1 MSLQVNHIVKTF
13 GKGETETK
21 VLKDIDITVEPGEF
35 IILSGASGS
44 GKSTLLSILGG
55 LLSQTKGEIN
65 YQGKPLFSNTQR
77 NTERRLTDIGF
88 IFQSSHLVPYLSVLD
103 QLTIVGREA
112 GMSKRKQINV
122 HRSY

>member
-44 GKSTLLSILGG
+44 GKSTL
-55 LLSQTKGEIN
+55 
-65 YQGKPLFSNTQR
+65 
-77 NTERRLTDIGF
+77 
-88 IFQSSHLVPYLSVLD
+88 
-103 QLTIVGREA
+103 
-112 GMSKRKQINV
+112 
-122 HRSY
+122 

>member
-65 YQGKPLFSNTQR
+65 YQGKPLFSPLFISVGPTNNCRTRSR
-77 NTERRLTDIGF
+77 NVKKG
-88 IFQSSHLVPYLSVLD
+88 
-103 QLTIVGREA
+103 
-112 GMSKRKQINV
+112 SKSTCIEV
-122 HRSY
+122 IE